1 MKLSTMREI
10 NPKETTRA
18 YAFELWMKAPMP
30 MVTFFKIL
38 DVSRLVKMSKPM
50 NFRKEH
56 TIYTAIWAM
65 LYASPVINIYTR
77 MAGNPRI
84 TFSWTEILHAWEY
97 TSTWLVMF
105 AIHNFLLLPLLLRK
119 RKTGTY
125 LCLSFLILLTGMFIT
140 YLNRPMHKNQYKT
153 RMEAEWKADSLAY
166 ERVAAVRLGDGR
178 YCSPQNPMRRKPLE
192 YQPIDPLPMLG
203 PGELVAFFGGLLL
216 MGMNLGVK
224 LYFMSQ
230 RDRERQKIIDQRNLE
245 QQMEYLKYQVN
256 PHFFM
261 NTLNNIHA
269 LVDIDPER
277 AKTTIVEL
285 SKMMRHILYEGSKK
299 LIPLTREVEFLNLYV
314 QLMRLRYTRKVH
326 INVDV
331 PPQLPELKL
340 PPLMLI
346 IFVENAFKH
355 GISYREESFIDIKLR
370 VENKRLL
377 FSCCNSKPTQVQRT
391 NEKGGMGLQNVRQ
404 RLELLY
410 DDDYTLDINDGE
422 KTYEVKLDIPMQ
434 TRLPDA
440 EAEPADVSES

>member
-1 MKLSTMREI
+1 
-10 NPKETTRA
+10 
-18 YAFELWMKAPMP
+18 
-30 MVTFFKIL
+30 
-38 DVSRLVKMSKPM
+38 M

-56 TIYTAIWAM
+56 IIYSAIWAM

-178 YCSPQNPMRRKPLE
+178 YCSPQNPMRRKPLDF
-192 YQPIDPLPMLG
+192 QPIDPLPMLG

-410 DDDYTLDINDGE
+410 DDDYTLDISDGE

-440 EAEPADVSES
+440 EAETADVSKP

>member
-1 MKLSTMREI
+1 
-10 NPKETTRA
+10 
-18 YAFELWMKAPMP
+18 
-30 MVTFFKIL
+30 
-38 DVSRLVKMSKPM
+38 M

-56 TIYTAIWAM
+56 TIYSAIWAM

-140 YLNRPMHKNQYKT
+140 YLNRPMHKSQYKT

-178 YCSPQNPMRRKPLE
+178 YCSPQNPMRRKPLDF
-192 YQPIDPLPMLG
+192 QPIDPLPMLG

-410 DDDYTLDINDGE
+410 DNDYTLDISDGE

-440 EAEPADVSES
+440 EAETADVSKA

>member
-1 MKLSTMREI
+1 
-10 NPKETTRA
+10 
-18 YAFELWMKAPMP
+18 
-30 MVTFFKIL
+30 
-38 DVSRLVKMSKPM
+38 M

-140 YLNRPMHKNQYKT
+140 YLNRPMHKNQYKI

-326 INVDV
+326 IDVDV

-355 GISYREESFIDIKLR
+355 GISYREESFIDIKVR

-377 FSCCNSKPTQVQRT
+377 FSCCNSKPMQVQRT

-440 EAEPADVSES
+440 EVETADVSKQ

>member
-1 MKLSTMREI
+1 
-10 NPKETTRA
+10 
-18 YAFELWMKAPMP
+18 
-30 MVTFFKIL
+30 
-38 DVSRLVKMSKPM
+38 M

-178 YCSPQNPMRRKPLE
+178 YCSPQNPMRRKPLD

-370 VENKRLL
+370 VEDKRLL

-440 EAEPADVSES
+440 EAETADVSKA

>member
-1 MKLSTMREI
+1 
-10 NPKETTRA
+10 
-18 YAFELWMKAPMP
+18 
-30 MVTFFKIL
+30 
-38 DVSRLVKMSKPM
+38 M

-178 YCSPQNPMRRKPLE
+178 YCSPQNPMRRKPLD

-355 GISYREESFIDIKLR
+355 GISYREESFIDIKVR
-370 VENKRLL
+370 VEDKRLL

-410 DDDYTLDINDGE
+410 DDDYTLDISDGE

-440 EAEPADVSES
+440 EAETADVSEQ

>member
-1 MKLSTMREI
+1 
-10 NPKETTRA
+10 
-18 YAFELWMKAPMP
+18 
-30 MVTFFKIL
+30 
-38 DVSRLVKMSKPM
+38 M

-56 TIYTAIWAM
+56 IIYSTIWAM

-84 TFSWTEILHAWEY
+84 TFSWNEILHAWEY
-97 TSTWLVMF
+97 TSTWIVMF
-105 AIHNFLLLPLLLRK
+105 TIHNFLLLPILLKK

-140 YLNRPMHKNQYKT
+140 YLNRPMHKSQYKT

-178 YCSPQNPMRRKPLE
+178 YCSPQNPMRRKPLDF
-192 YQPIDPLPMLG
+192 QPIDPLPMLG

-355 GISYREESFIDIKLR
+355 GISYREESFIDIKVR

-440 EAEPADVSES
+440 EAETADVSKA

>member
-1 MKLSTMREI
+1 
-10 NPKETTRA
+10 
-18 YAFELWMKAPMP
+18 
-30 MVTFFKIL
+30 
-38 DVSRLVKMSKPM
+38 M

-178 YCSPQNPMRRKPLE
+178 YCSPQNPMRRKPLD

-314 QLMRLRYTRKVH
+314 QLMRLRYTRKVY

-440 EAEPADVSES
+440 EAETADVSKP

>member
-1 MKLSTMREI
+1 
-10 NPKETTRA
+10 
-18 YAFELWMKAPMP
+18 
-30 MVTFFKIL
+30 
-38 DVSRLVKMSKPM
+38 M

-56 TIYTAIWAM
+56 TIYTAIWTM

-105 AIHNFLLLPLLLRK
+105 AIHNFLLLPILLKK
-119 RKTGTY
+119 RKNGTY
-125 LCLSFLILLTGMFIT
+125 LCLSFAILLAGMFIT
-140 YLNRPMHKNQYKT
+140 YLNRPIHKDQYKT

-178 YCSPQNPMRRKPLE
+178 YCSPQNPMHRKPLD
-192 YQPIDPLPMLG
+192 YQSIDPLPMLG

-314 QLMRLRYTRKVH
+314 QLMRLRYTQKVH

-440 EAEPADVSES
+440 EAETADVSKQ

>member
-1 MKLSTMREI
+1 
-10 NPKETTRA
+10 
-18 YAFELWMKAPMP
+18 
-30 MVTFFKIL
+30 
-38 DVSRLVKMSKPM
+38 M

-56 TIYTAIWAM
+56 TIYSAIWAM

-140 YLNRPMHKNQYKT
+140 YLNRPMHKNRYKT
-153 RMEAEWKADSLAY
+153 RMEAEWEADSLAY

-178 YCSPQNPMRRKPLE
+178 YCSPQNPMRRKPLDF
-192 YQPIDPLPMLG
+192 QPIDPLPMLG

-299 LIPLTREVEFLNLYV
+299 LIPLTREMEFLNLYV

-410 DDDYTLDINDGE
+410 DDDYTLDISDGE

-440 EAEPADVSES
+440 EAETADVSKA

>member
-1 MKLSTMREI
+1 
-10 NPKETTRA
+10 
-18 YAFELWMKAPMP
+18 
-30 MVTFFKIL
+30 
-38 DVSRLVKMSKPM
+38 M

-178 YCSPQNPMRRKPLE
+178 YCSPQNPMRRKPLD

-355 GISYREESFIDIKLR
+355 GISYREESFIDIKVR

-440 EAEPADVSES
+440 EAETADVSKK

>member
-1 MKLSTMREI
+1 
-10 NPKETTRA
+10 
-18 YAFELWMKAPMP
+18 
-30 MVTFFKIL
+30 
-38 DVSRLVKMSKPM
+38 M

-84 TFSWTEILHAWEY
+84 TFSWNEILHAWEY

-105 AIHNFLLLPLLLRK
+105 AIHNFLLLPILLKK
-119 RKTGTY
+119 RKNGTY
-125 LCLSFLILLTGMFIT
+125 LCLSFAILLAGMFIT
-140 YLNRPMHKNQYKT
+140 YLNRPMHKDQYKT

-178 YCSPQNPMRRKPLE
+178 YCSPQNPMRRKPLD
-192 YQPIDPLPMLG
+192 YQSIDPLPMLG

-355 GISYREESFIDIKLR
+355 GISYREESFVDIKVR

-377 FSCCNSKPTQVQRT
+377 FSCSNSEPTQIQRT

-410 DDDYTLDINDGE
+410 DDDYTLDISDGE

-440 EAEPADVSES
+440 EVETADVSKP

>member
-1 MKLSTMREI
+1 
-10 NPKETTRA
+10 
-18 YAFELWMKAPMP
+18 
-30 MVTFFKIL
+30 
-38 DVSRLVKMSKPM
+38 M

-56 TIYTAIWAM
+56 IIYSTIWAM

-77 MAGNPRI
+77 MAGNPHI
-84 TFSWTEILHAWEY
+84 TFSWNEILHAWEY
-97 TSTWLVMF
+97 TSTWIVMF
-105 AIHNFLLLPLLLRK
+105 TIHNFLLLPILLKK

-178 YCSPQNPMRRKPLE
+178 YCSPQNPMRRKPLD

-410 DDDYTLDINDGE
+410 DDDYTLDISDGE

-440 EAEPADVSES
+440 EAETADVSKA

>member
-1 MKLSTMREI
+1 
-10 NPKETTRA
+10 
-18 YAFELWMKAPMP
+18 
-30 MVTFFKIL
+30 
-38 DVSRLVKMSKPM
+38 M

-178 YCSPQNPMRRKPLE
+178 YCSPQNPMRRKPLD

-410 DDDYTLDINDGE
+410 DDDYTLDICDGE

-440 EAEPADVSES
+440 EAENNNNRPNS

>member
-1 MKLSTMREI
+1 
-10 NPKETTRA
+10 
-18 YAFELWMKAPMP
+18 
-30 MVTFFKIL
+30 
-38 DVSRLVKMSKPM
+38 M

-77 MAGNPRI
+77 MAGTPRI

-178 YCSPQNPMRRKPLE
+178 YCSPQNPMRRKPLDF
-192 YQPIDPLPMLG
+192 QPIDPLPMLG
-203 PGELVAFFGGLLL
+203 LGELVAFFGGLLL

-410 DDDYTLDINDGE
+410 DDDYTLDISDGE

-440 EAEPADVSES
+440 EAETADVSKP

>member
-1 MKLSTMREI
+1 
-10 NPKETTRA
+10 
-18 YAFELWMKAPMP
+18 
-30 MVTFFKIL
+30 
-38 DVSRLVKMSKPM
+38 M

-370 VENKRLL
+370 VDDKRLL
-377 FSCCNSKPTQVQRT
+377 FSCCNSKPSQVQRT

-440 EAEPADVSES
+440 EAETEDVTKQ

>member
-1 MKLSTMREI
+1 
-10 NPKETTRA
+10 
-18 YAFELWMKAPMP
+18 
-30 MVTFFKIL
+30 
-38 DVSRLVKMSKPM
+38 M

-65 LYASPVINIYTR
+65 LYASPVVNIYTR

-178 YCSPQNPMRRKPLE
+178 YCSPQNPMRRKPLD

-440 EAEPADVSES
+440 EAETADVSKQ

>member
-1 MKLSTMREI
+1 
-10 NPKETTRA
+10 
-18 YAFELWMKAPMP
+18 
-30 MVTFFKIL
+30 
-38 DVSRLVKMSKPM
+38 
-50 NFRKEH
+50 
-56 TIYTAIWAM
+56 M

-140 YLNRPMHKNQYKT
+140 YLNRPMHKSQYKT

-178 YCSPQNPMRRKPLE
+178 YCSPQNPMRRKPLD

-299 LIPLTREVEFLNLYV
+299 LIPLTREMEFLNLYV

-410 DDDYTLDINDGE
+410 DDDYTLDISDGE

-440 EAEPADVSES
+440 EAETADVSKA

>member
-1 MKLSTMREI
+1 
-10 NPKETTRA
+10 
-18 YAFELWMKAPMP
+18 
-30 MVTFFKIL
+30 
-38 DVSRLVKMSKPM
+38 M

-119 RKTGTY
+119 RKTVTY

-178 YCSPQNPMRRKPLE
+178 YCSPQNPMRRKPLD

-440 EAEPADVSES
+440 EAETADVSKA

>member
-1 MKLSTMREI
+1 
-10 NPKETTRA
+10 
-18 YAFELWMKAPMP
+18 
-30 MVTFFKIL
+30 
-38 DVSRLVKMSKPM
+38 M

-178 YCSPQNPMRRKPLE
+178 YCSPQNPMRRKPLD

-355 GISYREESFIDIKLR
+355 GISYREESFIDIKVR

-410 DDDYTLDINDGE
+410 DDDYTLDINDSE

-440 EAEPADVSES
+440 EAETADVSKA

>member
-1 MKLSTMREI
+1 
-10 NPKETTRA
+10 
-18 YAFELWMKAPMP
+18 
-30 MVTFFKIL
+30 
-38 DVSRLVKMSKPM
+38 M

-178 YCSPQNPMRRKPLE
+178 YCSPQNPMRRKPLD

-370 VENKRLL
+370 VEDKRLL

-410 DDDYTLDINDGE
+410 DDDYTLDISDGE

-440 EAEPADVSES
+440 EAETADVSEA

>member
-1 MKLSTMREI
+1 
-10 NPKETTRA
+10 
-18 YAFELWMKAPMP
+18 
-30 MVTFFKIL
+30 
-38 DVSRLVKMSKPM
+38 M

-56 TIYTAIWAM
+56 TIYSAIWAM

-84 TFSWTEILHAWEY
+84 TFSWNEILHAWEY

-140 YLNRPMHKNQYKT
+140 YLNRPMHKNRYKT
-153 RMEAEWKADSLAY
+153 RMEAEWEADSLAY

-178 YCSPQNPMRRKPLE
+178 YCSPQNPMRRKPLDF
-192 YQPIDPLPMLG
+192 QPIDPLPMLG

-410 DDDYTLDINDGE
+410 DDDYTLDISDGE

-440 EAEPADVSES
+440 EAETADVSEP

>member
-1 MKLSTMREI
+1 
-10 NPKETTRA
+10 
-18 YAFELWMKAPMP
+18 
-30 MVTFFKIL
+30 
-38 DVSRLVKMSKPM
+38 M

-56 TIYTAIWAM
+56 IIYSAIWAM

-140 YLNRPMHKNQYKT
+140 YLNRPMHKNRYKT

-178 YCSPQNPMRRKPLE
+178 YCSPQNPMRRKPLD

-224 LYFMSQ
+224 LYFISQ

-440 EAEPADVSES
+440 EAETADVSKA

>member
-1 MKLSTMREI
+1 
-10 NPKETTRA
+10 
-18 YAFELWMKAPMP
+18 
-30 MVTFFKIL
+30 
-38 DVSRLVKMSKPM
+38 M

-56 TIYTAIWAM
+56 TIYSAIWAM

-178 YCSPQNPMRRKPLE
+178 YCSPQNPMRRKPLDF
-192 YQPIDPLPMLG
+192 QPIDPLPMLG

-355 GISYREESFIDIKLR
+355 GISYREESFIDIKVR
-370 VENKRLL
+370 VEDKRLL

-440 EAEPADVSES
+440 EAETADVSEP

>member
-1 MKLSTMREI
+1 
-10 NPKETTRA
+10 
-18 YAFELWMKAPMP
+18 
-30 MVTFFKIL
+30 
-38 DVSRLVKMSKPM
+38 M

-56 TIYTAIWAM
+56 TIYSAIWAM

-140 YLNRPMHKNQYKT
+140 YLNRPMHKSQYKT

-178 YCSPQNPMRRKPLE
+178 YCSPQNPMRRKPLDF
-192 YQPIDPLPMLG
+192 QPIDPLPMLG

-256 PHFFM
+256 PHFYM

-277 AKTTIVEL
+277 AKITIIEL

-410 DDDYTLDINDGE
+410 DNDYTLDISDGE

-440 EAEPADVSES
+440 EAETADVSKA

>member
-1 MKLSTMREI
+1 
-10 NPKETTRA
+10 
-18 YAFELWMKAPMP
+18 
-30 MVTFFKIL
+30 
-38 DVSRLVKMSKPM
+38 M

-178 YCSPQNPMRRKPLE
+178 YCSPQNPMRRKPLD

-277 AKTTIVEL
+277 AKTTIVEQ

-355 GISYREESFIDIKLR
+355 GISYREESFIDIKVR

-410 DDDYTLDINDGE
+410 DDDYTLDISDGE

-440 EAEPADVSES
+440 EVETADVSEP

>member
-1 MKLSTMREI
+1 
-10 NPKETTRA
+10 
-18 YAFELWMKAPMP
+18 
-30 MVTFFKIL
+30 
-38 DVSRLVKMSKPM
+38 M

-56 TIYTAIWAM
+56 TIYSAIWAM

-178 YCSPQNPMRRKPLE
+178 YCSPQNPMRRKPLDF
-192 YQPIDPLPMLG
+192 QPIDPLPMLG

-440 EAEPADVSES
+440 EAETADVSKQ

>member
-1 MKLSTMREI
+1 
-10 NPKETTRA
+10 
-18 YAFELWMKAPMP
+18 
-30 MVTFFKIL
+30 
-38 DVSRLVKMSKPM
+38 M

-56 TIYTAIWAM
+56 IIYSTIWAM

-97 TSTWLVMF
+97 TSTWIVMF
-105 AIHNFLLLPLLLRK
+105 TIHNFLLLPILLKK

-153 RMEAEWKADSLAY
+153 RMEAERKADSLAY

-178 YCSPQNPMRRKPLE
+178 YCSPQNPMRRKPLD

-410 DDDYTLDINDGE
+410 DDDYTLDISDGE

-440 EAEPADVSES
+440 EAETADVSKS

>member
-1 MKLSTMREI
+1 
-10 NPKETTRA
+10 
-18 YAFELWMKAPMP
+18 
-30 MVTFFKIL
+30 
-38 DVSRLVKMSKPM
+38 M

-56 TIYTAIWAM
+56 IIYSAIWAM

-84 TFSWTEILHAWEY
+84 TFSWNEILHAWEY

-140 YLNRPMHKNQYKT
+140 YLNRPMHKNRYKT
-153 RMEAEWKADSLAY
+153 RMEAEWEADSLAY

-178 YCSPQNPMRRKPLE
+178 YCSPQNPMRRKPLD
-192 YQPIDPLPMLG
+192 YHPIDPLPMLG

-299 LIPLTREVEFLNLYV
+299 LIPLTREMEFLNLYV

-410 DDDYTLDINDGE
+410 DDDYTLDISDGE

-440 EAEPADVSES
+440 EAETADVSKA

>member
-1 MKLSTMREI
+1 
-10 NPKETTRA
+10 
-18 YAFELWMKAPMP
+18 
-30 MVTFFKIL
+30 
-38 DVSRLVKMSKPM
+38 M

-56 TIYTAIWAM
+56 IIYSAIWAM

-140 YLNRPMHKNQYKT
+140 YLNRPMHKNRYKT

-178 YCSPQNPMRRKPLE
+178 YCSPQNPMRRKPLD

-299 LIPLTREVEFLNLYV
+299 LIPLTREMEFLNLYV

-440 EAEPADVSES
+440 EAETADVSKA

>member
-1 MKLSTMREI
+1 
-10 NPKETTRA
+10 
-18 YAFELWMKAPMP
+18 
-30 MVTFFKIL
+30 
-38 DVSRLVKMSKPM
+38 M

-56 TIYTAIWAM
+56 IIYSTIWAM

-97 TSTWLVMF
+97 TSTWIVMF
-105 AIHNFLLLPLLLRK
+105 TIHNFLLLPILLKK

-178 YCSPQNPMRRKPLE
+178 YCSPQNPMRRKPLD

-261 NTLNNIHA
+261 NTLNNIHV

-440 EAEPADVSES
+440 EAETADVSKA

>member
-1 MKLSTMREI
+1 
-10 NPKETTRA
+10 
-18 YAFELWMKAPMP
+18 
-30 MVTFFKIL
+30 
-38 DVSRLVKMSKPM
+38 M

-65 LYASPVINIYTR
+65 LYASPMVNIYTR

-166 ERVAAVRLGDGR
+166 ERVAAVQLGDGR
-178 YCSPQNPMRRKPLE
+178 YCSPQNPMRRKPLD

-256 PHFFM
+256 LHFFM

-410 DDDYTLDINDGE
+410 DDDYTLDISDGE

-440 EAEPADVSES
+440 EAETADVSKS

>member
-1 MKLSTMREI
+1 
-10 NPKETTRA
+10 
-18 YAFELWMKAPMP
+18 
-30 MVTFFKIL
+30 
-38 DVSRLVKMSKPM
+38 M

-178 YCSPQNPMRRKPLE
+178 YCSPQNPMRRKPLD
-192 YQPIDPLPMLG
+192 YQSIDPLPMLG

-331 PPQLPELKL
+331 PQQLPELKL

-440 EAEPADVSES
+440 EAETADVSKQ

>member
-1 MKLSTMREI
+1 
-10 NPKETTRA
+10 
-18 YAFELWMKAPMP
+18 
-30 MVTFFKIL
+30 
-38 DVSRLVKMSKPM
+38 M

-56 TIYTAIWAM
+56 TIYSAIWAM

-178 YCSPQNPMRRKPLE
+178 YCSPQNPMRRKPLDF
-192 YQPIDPLPMLG
+192 QPIDPLPMLG

-299 LIPLTREVEFLNLYV
+299 LIPLTREMEFLNLYV
-314 QLMRLRYTRKVH
+314 RLMRLRYTRKVH

-410 DDDYTLDINDGE
+410 DDDYTLDISDGE

-440 EAEPADVSES
+440 EAETADVSKA

>member
-1 MKLSTMREI
+1 
-10 NPKETTRA
+10 
-18 YAFELWMKAPMP
+18 
-30 MVTFFKIL
+30 
-38 DVSRLVKMSKPM
+38 M

-65 LYASPVINIYTR
+65 LYASPVVNIYTR
-77 MAGNPRI
+77 MAGNPKI
-84 TFSWTEILHAWEY
+84 TFSWNEILHAWEY

-105 AIHNFLLLPLLLRK
+105 AIHNFLLLPILLKK

-125 LCLSFLILLTGMFIT
+125 MCLSFLILLTGMFIT
-140 YLNRPMHKNQYKT
+140 YLNRPSHNWQEEA
-153 RMEAEWKADSLAY
+153 RMEQEWKADSLAY

-178 YCSPQNPMRRKPLE
+178 YCSPQNPMRRKPLD
-192 YQPIDPLPMLG
+192 YRPIDPLPMLG

-216 MGMNLGVK
+216 MGLNLGVK

-230 RDRERQKIIDQRNLE
+230 RDRERQKIIDQHNLE

-314 QLMRLRYTRKVH
+314 QLMRLRYTSKVQ
-326 INVDV
+326 INVVV

-377 FSCCNSKPTQVQRT
+377 FSCRNSKPTQVQRT

-440 EAEPADVSES
+440 EAETADVSEP

>member
-1 MKLSTMREI
+1 
-10 NPKETTRA
+10 
-18 YAFELWMKAPMP
+18 
-30 MVTFFKIL
+30 
-38 DVSRLVKMSKPM
+38 M

-56 TIYTAIWAM
+56 TIYSAIWAM

-105 AIHNFLLLPLLLRK
+105 AIHNFLLLPILLKK

-140 YLNRPMHKNQYKT
+140 YLNRPMHKNRYKT
-153 RMEAEWKADSLAY
+153 RMEAEWEADSLAY

-178 YCSPQNPMRRKPLE
+178 YCSPQNPMRRKPLD

-299 LIPLTREVEFLNLYV
+299 LIPLTREMEFLNLYV
-314 QLMRLRYTRKVH
+314 RLMRLRYTRKVH

-410 DDDYTLDINDGE
+410 DDDYTLDISDGE

-440 EAEPADVSES
+440 EAETADVSEP

>member
-1 MKLSTMREI
+1 
-10 NPKETTRA
+10 
-18 YAFELWMKAPMP
+18 
-30 MVTFFKIL
+30 
-38 DVSRLVKMSKPM
+38 M

-178 YCSPQNPMRRKPLE
+178 YCSPQNPMRRKPLDF
-192 YQPIDPLPMLG
+192 QPIDPLPMLG

-314 QLMRLRYTRKVH
+314 QLMRLRYTSKVH

-440 EAEPADVSES
+440 EVETADVSKP

>member
-1 MKLSTMREI
+1 
-10 NPKETTRA
+10 
-18 YAFELWMKAPMP
+18 
-30 MVTFFKIL
+30 
-38 DVSRLVKMSKPM
+38 M

-178 YCSPQNPMRRKPLE
+178 YCSPQNPMRRKPLD
-192 YQPIDPLPMLG
+192 YQSIDPLPMLG

-277 AKTTIVEL
+277 AKTTIIEL

-440 EAEPADVSES
+440 EAEPADVSEA

>member
-1 MKLSTMREI
+1 
-10 NPKETTRA
+10 
-18 YAFELWMKAPMP
+18 
-30 MVTFFKIL
+30 
-38 DVSRLVKMSKPM
+38 M

-56 TIYTAIWAM
+56 IIYSTIWAM

-77 MAGNPRI
+77 MAGNPCI

-97 TSTWLVMF
+97 TSTWIVMF
-105 AIHNFLLLPLLLRK
+105 TIHNFLLLPILLKK

-178 YCSPQNPMRRKPLE
+178 YCSPQNPMRRKPLD

-440 EAEPADVSES
+440 EAETADVSKA